1 MMDSGKYRKDE
12 FNPTFGHTLQSNGN
26 ITKKNFEP
34 FRIKYETQKYQY
46 VVDWQIDEDEV
57 TAEKQDFN
65 PYGWKQ
71 NV

>member
-1 MMDSGKYRKDE
+1 MDSGKYRKDE
-12 FNPTFGHTLQSNGN
+12 FNPTFGNTLQGNGN

-34 FRIKYETQKYQY
+34 FRIKYEAQKYQY